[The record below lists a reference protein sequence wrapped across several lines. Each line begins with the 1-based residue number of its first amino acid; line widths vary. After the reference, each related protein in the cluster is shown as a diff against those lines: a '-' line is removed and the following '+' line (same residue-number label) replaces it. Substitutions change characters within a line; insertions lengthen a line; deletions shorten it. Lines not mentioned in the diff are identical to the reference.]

1 MLNRWIRWFI
11 VLFGVMNLVSC
22 IYNGCVGKWEV
33 ACCEFS
39 SSLLF
44 FLLVLYDWAVERS
57 LSTTRRRWFR
67 NGWIQCQSTMDEK
80 LLSRYRHF
88 LDTGLSVGNPRV
100 DEVNHTRCRIL
111 SSLWTSLKNRM
122 VNDNFEHYDDESK
135 NSTEDC

>member
-1 MLNRWIRWFI
+1 MLNRWIR
-11 VLFGVMNLVSC
+11 LFSILIGALNLASC

-44 FLLVLYDWAVERS
+44 FLLVLYDWAVERK
-57 LSTTRRRWFR
+57 LSDTRRRWFR

-80 LLSRYRHF
+80 LLSRYRHL
-88 LDTGLSVGNPRV
+88 LDIGLSVGNPRV
-100 DEVNHTRCRIL
+100 DEVNHTRCRTL
-111 SSLWTSLKNRM
+111 FSLWASLKNRM